1 MAIKFLSLFGTK
13 MKKPR
18 PAPPPQGDGKSPVP
32 VPVPEV
38 TAELSVKED
47 FHDEIAETD
56 AGWFR
61 FNSDSSRLLA
71 SMTVSYDITECKDDY
86 IVMKGFVSTPV
97 RIVHTSAM
105 IRLYCSS
112 AVSLATGEGN
122 RCFVVC
128 DRGGSFIDG
137 APSTDR
143 KFYSLESEG
152 VCLMAN
158 YFLNKKIPY
167 AVIGTYPFLSE
178 VKNARITDI
187 TIPDE
192 AALKYLVPIY

>member
-1 MAIKFLSLFGTK
+1 MSEGNQTC
-13 MKKPR
+13 KPTCFSC
-18 PAPPPQGDGKSPVP
+18 GYL
-32 VPVPEV
+32 
-38 TAELSVKED
+38 TAELSVKEN
-47 FHDEIAETD
+47 FHDEIAHTG

-61 FNSDSSRLLA
+61 FDSDSSRLLA
-71 SMTVSYDITECKDDY
+71 SMTVSYDITESKDGY
-86 IVMKGFVSTPV
+86 IVGAGFVSTPV
-97 RIVHTSAM
+97 RIVHSSAM
-105 IRLYCSS
+105 IRLYRSS
-112 AVSLATGEGN
+112 AVSLKTGEGN
-122 RCFVVC
+122 RCFIVC

-158 YFLNKKIPY
+158 DFLNKKIPY
-167 AVIGTYPFLSE
+167 AVIGTYPFLSG

-192 AALKYLVPIY
+192 AALKYLIPCY